1 MLFQISDGQIGFSLG
16 QTNYNLKDTDSITY
30 TFSQK
35 NNLTRG
41 ASGENKIGIPVKEG
55 LKEGDMADVRVVDCD
70 KNVYKLLDSC
80 FLNQTRIS
88 LWFIDKKTGGGLTF
102 KDAII
107 TDKPLQTEIAE
118 GIDSLHFILKVKS
131 FNVELK
137 IK

>member
-1 MLFQISDGQIGFSLG
+1 MLYQISDGQIGFSLG

-30 TFSQK
+30 TFSRK

-70 KNVYKLLDSC
+70 INVYKLLDTC

-88 LWFIDKKTGGGLTF
+88 FWFIDKKTGGGLTF

-118 GIDSLHFILKVKS
+118 GIDSLHFMLKVKS
-131 FNVELK
+131 YNVEPK

>member
-1 MLFQISDGQIGFSLG
+1 MLYQISDGQIGFSLG

-70 KNVYKLLDSC
+70 KNVYKLLDTC

-88 LWFIDKKTGGGLTF
+88 LWFIDKKTGGGFPF

-118 GIDSLHFILKVKS
+118 GIDSLHFMLKVKS
-131 FNVELK
+131 YNVEPK